1 MIATLTNKLSMF
13 IAALTL
19 LLVPLAVSGV
29 VYAAEIQDS
38 LCEGTSLEIGSG
50 GNCTVDGESATD
62 KVNSVIETTVN
73 IFSVIVG
80 VIAVIMIIW
89 AGLRYITSGGDS
101 NKVGSAKNTMI
112 YAIIGLVV
120 VALAQFIVNFVLTQ
134 VID

>member
-1 MIATLTNKLSMF
+1 MIAKLTNKLSAF
-13 IAALTL
+13 IATLALV
-19 LLVPLAVSGV
+19 LVPMAVPTA
-29 VYAAEIQDS
+29 VYAADIQGS
-38 LCEGTSLEIGSG
+38 LCEGTSLNVG
-50 GNCTVDGESATD
+50 GGGDCTVDGEDATG

-101 NKVGSAKNTMI
+101 GKVGNAKNTMV

-120 VALAQFIVNFVLTQ
+120 VALAQFIVNFVLDQ
-134 VID
+134 VI